1 MSLKLSI
8 EENEGLFL
16 DKMITFEK
24 RVILQH
30 YFSNKVNIN
39 NKERDILKK
48 CPSAEIETIA
58 LIGILLGE
66 KNPLNILRLRIGS
79 VFQSDVKLAQACNN
93 LIDSADIESAEAIM
107 FHYDYEYD
115 KDIEIPIIDYYIKH
129 FK

>member
-39 NKERDILKK
+39 NKERDIL
-48 CPSAEIETIA
+48 
-58 LIGILLGE
+58 
-66 KNPLNILRLRIGS
+66 
-79 VFQSDVKLAQACNN
+79 
-93 LIDSADIESAEAIM
+93 
-107 FHYDYEYD
+107 
-115 KDIEIPIIDYYIKH
+115 
-129 FK
+129 